1 MSRDSLQHA
10 RQVARSIFIGDA
22 RNPEDP
28 HIFHK
33 LTLVAFF
40 AWVGLGADGLSSS
53 CYGPEEAFR
62 ALGSHFYLGLFVA
75 LGSVLTIFVISA
87 SYSQIIE
94 LFPHGGGGYLVASRL
109 LSPKVGM
116 ISGSA
121 LLIDYVLTITLS
133 VASGADALFSFLPAS
148 WYAMRLPFAVVV
160 LGLLILLNLRGVK
173 ESVAP
178 LVPIF
183 MIFLLTHAFA
193 IFYGMFTHLGNVS
206 ELAQTTLIDVRR
218 SHAELGVMGT
228 ILLVLRAYSMGAGT
242 YTGIEAVSNGMPILR
257 EPKVRTAKTTMRYM
271 AFSLAFMVLG
281 LMIGYMLFR
290 VEHLPGKTLNAV
302 LLEEMVTGWPHWAG
316 LTFVLVTLFSEA
328 VLLIV
333 AAQTGFLDGPRVL
346 ANMALDRWLP
356 SRFASLS
363 DRLVTQNGILIMGGA
378 SLILMV
384 LSKGSV
390 RLMVV
395 LYSINVFITFFLSQ
409 LGMVRHW
416 WQVRRSERT
425 WRRKLTINGIGM
437 LLTGFILISVAT
449 LKFHEGG
456 WITLVVTGALVSVA
470 LLVKRHYIRT
480 GNELKRLDLLVE
492 SVELSLA
499 RQEGKVK
506 RPRKT
511 PFRAGRTAVLLTSGY
526 NGLGLHT
533 LFGTMKLLGKEF
545 RNFVFVQVGV
555 VDAGAFR
562 SSEEMAELRGHVKA
576 DLDKYVHFMQDQ
588 GYYAESI
595 PLIGIDVV
603 EEIVREAPLIQERFP
618 GAVFCGGQLV
628 FPTEPMFSR
637 WLHNYTVFSL
647 QRRFYYLGLPVVLLP
662 IRV

>member
-1 MSRDSLQHA
+1 MHEKPLGKAREWARDK
-10 RQVARSIFIGDA
+10 VIGAA

-62 ALGSHFYLGLFVA
+62 ALGSHFYLGLIVA
-75 LGSVLTIFVISA
+75 LASVLTIMVISA

-94 LFPHGGGGYLVASRL
+94 TFPHGGGGYLVASRL
-109 LSPKVGM
+109 LSPKIGM

-133 VASGADALFSFLPAS
+133 IASGADAVFSFLPIGFQA
-148 WYAMRLPFAVVV
+148 YRLPFAV
-160 LGLLILLNLRGVK
+160 LILCLLILLNLRGVK

-183 MIFLLTHAFA
+183 LIFLVTHLFVILYAV
-193 IFYGMFTHLGNVS
+193 ITHLGNVS
-206 ELAQTTLIDVRR
+206 ELAATTMVDIRTSQR
-218 SHAELGVMGT
+218 ELGLMGT
-228 ILLVLRAYSMGAGT
+228 ILLILRAYSMGAGT
-242 YTGIEAVSNGMPILR
+242 YTGIEAVSNGLPILR
-257 EPKVRTAKTTMRYM
+257 DPKVETAKKTMRYM

-281 LMIGYMLFR
+281 LMTGYVLFR
-290 VEHLPGKTLNAV
+290 IEHIPGKTFNAILLENIVRGWPHLPGYA
-302 LLEEMVTGWPHWAG
+302 
-316 LTFVLVTLFSEA
+316 FVLITLLSEA
-328 VLLIV
+328 ILLFV

-356 SRFASLS
+356 ARFASLS

-378 SLILMV
+378 AMALMV

-416 WQVRRSERT
+416 WQVRRQERK
-425 WRRKLTINGIGM
+425 WLRKLTINGIG
-437 LLTGFILISVAT
+437 LVLTSFILISVAV

-456 WITLVVTGALVSVA
+456 WITILVTGALVAVA
-470 LLVKRHYIRT
+470 MAVKRHYQRT
-480 GNELKRLDLLVE
+480 GVELKRLDALVE
-492 SVELSLA
+492 SVELSLSQIGSGSK
-499 RQEGKVK
+499 RRK
-506 RPRKT
+506 RPSAR
-511 PFRAGRTAVLLTSGY
+511 GRTVVILTNGY

-533 LFGTMKLLGKEF
+533 LFNAIKLFGKEVK
-545 RNFVFVQVGV
+545 NVLFVQVGV
-555 VDAGAFR
+555 VDAGAFK
-562 SSEEMAELRGHVKA
+562 STEEMAALRQTVKQA
-576 DLDKYVHFMQDQ
+576 LDKYVQFMQEQ
-588 GYYAESI
+588 GYYAESL

-603 EEIVREAPLIQERFP
+603 DEIVEAAPAILARFP

-647 QRRFYYLGLPVVLLP
+647 QRRFYYLGIPVVLLP